1 MGSLARYGHQ
11 PTPST
16 AYTTLEKIQEKPGM
30 ERDGWH
36 PVGMYDKRRNRSAT
50 FCYTLITIALLAG
63 MVAVVVSWL
72 LATGIIDPDPVT
84 NYKEGRRLDIFRD
97 VNSLKADIKKVIK
110 PLTNLNASESTI
122 SDIDKNKAFSIKNNE
137 NIDIDT
143 LADIAKVENAILKK
157 IESEVLVDSTITSTN
172 KADPMDK
179 NDDQTTETIEAN
191 NQNTDQALL
200 ETSTEN
206 IIVTQEV
213 TEELLTTGITDK
225 ADSIVEN
232 NNETT
237 EAIKITNESTNK
249 AGPEATTENLVITQ
263 EVTEIVLT
271 TITKDTKE
279 DVTDSTEPYTVATI
293 ITPEAPQEE
302 DKILT
307 TVNIV
312 DIIMGNLDT
321 TTNSVVDIER

>member
-30 ERDGWH
+30 ERVGWH

-63 MVAVVVSWL
+63 TVAVVVSWL

-97 VNSLKADIKKVIK
+97 VNSLRADIKKVAK
-110 PLTNLNASESTI
+110 PTNNLNASESII
-122 SDIDKNKAFSIKNNE
+122 SDIYENKVITNNE

-143 LADIAKVENAILKK
+143 LAEIAEVENAILKK
-157 IESEVLVDSTITSTN
+157 IESEVLVDDTITSTN
-172 KADPMDK
+172 KANPIDEK
-179 NDDQTTETIEAN
+179 DDQTTETIKATN
-191 NQNTDQALL
+191 ASTDQALL

-213 TEELLTTGITDK
+213 TEELLTTGINK

-232 NNETT
+232 NYETT
-237 EAIKITNESTNK
+237 ETIKKENESTNK
-249 AGPEATTENLVITQ
+249 AGPEAKTENIIITQ
-263 EVTEIVLT
+263 EVTEVVLT
-271 TITKDTKE
+271 TVIKDTKE

-293 ITPEAPQEE
+293 ITTEAPEE
-302 DKILT
+302 NDKIIA
-307 TVNIV
+307 TVSIV
-312 DIIMGNLDT
+312 DIITGNLDT
-321 TTNSVVDIER
+321 TTNSDIEIDR

>member
-30 ERDGWH
+30 ERVGWH

-63 MVAVVVSWL
+63 TVAVVVSWL

-97 VNSLKADIKKVIK
+97 VNSLKADIKKVTK
-110 PLTNLNASESTI
+110 PTNNLNTSESII
-122 SDIDKNKAFSIKNNE
+122 SDIDENKAITNNE

-157 IESEVLVDSTITSTN
+157 IESEVLVDDTITSTN
-172 KADPMDK
+172 KADPIDEK
-179 NDDQTTETIEAN
+179 DDQTTETIKATNES
-191 NQNTDQALL
+191 TDQALL

-206 IIVTQEV
+206 IIITQEV
-213 TEELLTTGITDK
+213 TEELLTTGINK

-232 NNETT
+232 NDETT
-237 EAIKITNESTNK
+237 ETIKKENESTNK
-249 AGPEATTENLVITQ
+249 AGLEATTENIIITQ
-263 EVTEIVLT
+263 EGTEVVLT
-271 TITKDTKE
+271 TVTKDTKE

-293 ITPEAPQEE
+293 ITTESPDEN
-302 DKILT
+302 DKIIT
-307 TVNIV
+307 TVSIV
-312 DIIMGNLDT
+312 DIITGNLDT
-321 TTNSVVDIER
+321 TTNSDIEIER

>member
-1 MGSLARYGHQ
+1 
-11 PTPST
+11 
-16 AYTTLEKIQEKPGM
+16 
-30 ERDGWH
+30 
-36 PVGMYDKRRNRSAT
+36 
-50 FCYTLITIALLAG
+50 
-63 MVAVVVSWL
+63 VVVSWL

-97 VNSLKADIKKVIK
+97 VNSLKADIKKVTK
-110 PLTNLNASESTI
+110 PVTNLNASESII

-143 LADIAKVENAILKK
+143 LADIAKVESAILKK
-157 IESEVLVDSTITSTN
+157 IESEVLVDDTITSTN

-179 NDDQTTETIEAN
+179 NDDQTTETIEAT
-191 NQNTDQALL
+191 NQNTDQALR
-200 ETSTEN
+200 ETTTEN

-213 TEELLTTGITDK
+213 TEELLTER

-232 NNETT
+232 NYETT
-237 EAIKITNESTNK
+237 ETIKITNESTNK
-249 AGPEATTENLVITQ
+249 AGLEATTENIISTQ
-263 EVTEIVLT
+263 EVTELLLT
-271 TITKDTKE
+271 TVTKDTKE

-293 ITPEAPQEE
+293 ITTEAPEEE

-307 TVNIV
+307 TVSIV

>member
-16 AYTTLEKIQEKPGM
+16 AYTTLEKIQGKPGM
-30 ERDGWH
+30 ERVGWH

-63 MVAVVVSWL
+63 TVAVVVSWL

-97 VNSLKADIKKVIK
+97 VNSLKADIKKVAK
-110 PLTNLNASESTI
+110 PTNNLNASESII
-122 SDIDKNKAFSIKNNE
+122 SDIDENKAITNNE

-157 IESEVLVDSTITSTN
+157 IESEVLVDDTITSTN
-172 KADPMDK
+172 KADPIDEK
-179 NDDQTTETIEAN
+179 DDQTTETIKATNES
-191 NQNTDQALL
+191 TDQALL

-206 IIVTQEV
+206 KIITQEV
-213 TEELLTTGITDK
+213 TEELLTTGITEK

-232 NNETT
+232 NDETT
-237 EAIKITNESTNK
+237 ETIKKENESTNK
-249 AGPEATTENLVITQ
+249 AGPEATTENIIITQ
-263 EVTEIVLT
+263 EVTEVVLT
-271 TITKDTKE
+271 TVTKDIEE

-293 ITPEAPQEE
+293 ITTEAPQEE

-307 TVNIV
+307 TF
-312 DIIMGNLDT
+312 
-321 TTNSVVDIER
+321 R

>member
-30 ERDGWH
+30 ERVGWH

-63 MVAVVVSWL
+63 TVAVVVSWL

-97 VNSLKADIKKVIK
+97 VNSLKADIKKVTK
-110 PLTNLNASESTI
+110 PTNNLNTSESII
-122 SDIDKNKAFSIKNNE
+122 SDIDENKAITNNE

-143 LADIAKVENAILKK
+143 LADIAKVEKAILKK
-157 IESEVLVDSTITSTN
+157 IESEVLVDDNITSTN
-172 KADPMDK
+172 KANPIDEK
-179 NDDQTTETIEAN
+179 DDQTTERNES
-191 NQNTDQALL
+191 TDQALL

-206 IIVTQEV
+206 IIITQEV
-213 TEELLTTGITDK
+213 TEELLTT
-225 ADSIVEN
+225 V
-232 NNETT
+232 
-237 EAIKITNESTNK
+237 
-249 AGPEATTENLVITQ
+249 
-263 EVTEIVLT
+263 
-271 TITKDTKE
+271 TKDTKE

-293 ITPEAPQEE
+293 ITTEAPEEE
-302 DKILT
+302 DKIIT
-307 TVNIV
+307 TVSIV
-312 DIIMGNLDT
+312 DLITGNLDT
-321 TTNSVVDIER
+321 

>member
-30 ERDGWH
+30 ERVGWH

-63 MVAVVVSWL
+63 TVAVVVSWL

-84 NYKEGRRLDIFRD
+84 NYKEGRKLDIFRG
-97 VNSLKADIKKVIK
+97 VNSLKADIKKVTK
-110 PLTNLNASESTI
+110 PTNNLNASESII
-122 SDIDKNKAFSIKNNE
+122 SNIDENKAITNNE

-143 LADIAKVENAILKK
+143 LAEIAKVENAILKK
-157 IESEVLVDSTITSTN
+157 IESEVLVDDTITSTN
-172 KADPMDK
+172 KADPIDEK
-179 NDDQTTETIEAN
+179 DDQATATIKATNES
-191 NQNTDQALL
+191 TDQALL

-206 IIVTQEV
+206 IIITQGV
-213 TEELLTTGITDK
+213 TEELLTTDAINK
-225 ADSIVEN
+225 ADFIDEN
-232 NNETT
+232 NDETT
-237 EAIKITNESTNK
+237 ETIKKENESTNK
-249 AGPEATTENLVITQ
+249 AGPEATTENIIITQ
-263 EVTEIVLT
+263 EVTEVVFT
-271 TITKDTKE
+271 TVTKDTKE

-293 ITPEAPQEE
+293 ITTEAAEEE

>member
-30 ERDGWH
+30 ERVGWH

-110 PLTNLNASESTI
+110 PVTNLNASESTI

-143 LADIAKVENAILKK
+143 LADIAKVESAILKK
-157 IESEVLVDSTITSTN
+157 IESEVLVDDTITSTN

-179 NDDQTTETIEAN
+179 NDDQTTETIEAT
-191 NQNTDQALL
+191 NQNTDQALR
-200 ETSTEN
+200 ET
-206 IIVTQEV
+206 
-213 TEELLTTGITDK
+213 
-225 ADSIVEN
+225 
-232 NNETT
+232 
-237 EAIKITNESTNK
+237 
-249 AGPEATTENLVITQ
+249 TTENTIITQ
-263 EVTEIVLT
+263 EVTELLLT
-271 TITKDTKE
+271 TVTKDTKE

-293 ITPEAPQEE
+293 ITTEAPEE
-302 DKILT
+302 DDKSMT

>member
-30 ERDGWH
+30 ERVGWH

-63 MVAVVVSWL
+63 TVAVGVAWL

-97 VNSLKADIKKVIK
+97 VNSLKADIKKVTK
-110 PLTNLNASESTI
+110 PTNNLNTSESII
-122 SDIDKNKAFSIKNNE
+122 SDIDENKAITNNE

-143 LADIAKVENAILKK
+143 LAEIAKVENAILKK
-157 IESEVLVDSTITSTN
+157 IESEVLVDDNITSTN
-172 KADPMDK
+172 KVDPIDEK
-179 NDDQTTETIEAN
+179 DDQATATIKATNES
-191 NQNTDQALL
+191 TDQALL

-206 IIVTQEV
+206 IIITQGV
-213 TEELLTTGITDK
+213 TEELLTTGINK
-225 ADSIVEN
+225 ADLINEN
-232 NNETT
+232 DDETT
-237 EAIKITNESTNK
+237 ETIKKENESTIE
-249 AGPEATTENLVITQ
+249 AGLEATTENIIITQ
-263 EVTEIVLT
+263 EVTEVVLT
-271 TITKDTKE
+271 TVTKDTKE

-293 ITPEAPQEE
+293 ITTEAPEEE

-307 TVNIV
+307 TVSIV
-312 DIIMGNLDT
+312 
-321 TTNSVVDIER
+321 

>member
-30 ERDGWH
+30 ERVGWH

-63 MVAVVVSWL
+63 TVAVVVSWL

-97 VNSLKADIKKVIK
+97 VNSLKADIKKVTK
-110 PLTNLNASESTI
+110 PTNNLNTSESII
-122 SDIDKNKAFSIKNNE
+122 SDIDKNEAIINTE

-143 LADIAKVENAILKK
+143 LAEIAEVENAILKK
-157 IESEVLVDSTITSTN
+157 IESEVLVYDTITSTN
-172 KADPMDK
+172 KANPIDEK
-179 NDDQTTETIEAN
+179 DDQTTETIKATN
-191 NQNTDQALL
+191 ASTDQALL

-213 TEELLTTGITDK
+213 TEELLTTGINK
-225 ADSIVEN
+225 ADDIVEN
-232 NNETT
+232 NDETT
-237 EAIKITNESTNK
+237 ETVRKENESSNK
-249 AGPEATTENLVITQ
+249 AGLEATT
-263 EVTEIVLT
+263 
-271 TITKDTKE
+271 
-279 DVTDSTEPYTVATI
+279 
-293 ITPEAPQEE
+293 
-302 DKILT
+302 
-307 TVNIV
+307 
-312 DIIMGNLDT
+312 
-321 TTNSVVDIER
+321 

>member
-16 AYTTLEKIQEKPGM
+16 AYTTLEKIQGKPGM
-30 ERDGWH
+30 ERVGWH

-63 MVAVVVSWL
+63 TVAVVVSWL

-97 VNSLKADIKKVIK
+97 VNSLKADIKKVTK
-110 PLTNLNASESTI
+110 PTNNLNTSESII
-122 SDIDKNKAFSIKNNE
+122 SDIDENEAIINTE

-143 LADIAKVENAILKK
+143 LAEIAEVENAILKK
-157 IESEVLVDSTITSTN
+157 IESEVLVYDTITSTN
-172 KADPMDK
+172 KANPIDEK
-179 NDDQTTETIEAN
+179 DDQTTETIKAT

-206 IIVTQEV
+206 KIITQEV
-213 TEELLTTGITDK
+213 TEELFTTGNNK
-225 ADSIVEN
+225 VEN
-232 NNETT
+232 NDETT
-237 EAIKITNESTNK
+237 KTMENENESTNK
-249 AGPEATTENLVITQ
+249 ARLEATTENIIITQ
-263 EVTEIVLT
+263 EVTEVVLT
-271 TITKDTKE
+271 TVTKDTKE

-293 ITPEAPQEE
+293 ITTEAPEE
-302 DKILT
+302 DDKILT

>member
-63 MVAVVVSWL
+63 TVAVVVSWL

-97 VNSLKADIKKVIK
+97 VNSLKADIKKVTK
-110 PLTNLNASESTI
+110 PTNNLNTSESII
-122 SDIDKNKAFSIKNNE
+122 SDIDENKAITNNE

-143 LADIAKVENAILKK
+143 LAEIAKVENAILKK
-157 IESEVLVDSTITSTN
+157 IESEVLVDDTITSTN

-179 NDDQTTETIEAN
+179 NDDQTTERNES
-191 NQNTDQALL
+191 TDQALI

-206 IIVTQEV
+206 IIITQEV
-213 TEELLTTGITDK
+213 TEELLTTG
-225 ADSIVEN
+225 A
-232 NNETT
+232 
-237 EAIKITNESTNK
+237 
-249 AGPEATTENLVITQ
+249 
-263 EVTEIVLT
+263 
-271 TITKDTKE
+271 
-279 DVTDSTEPYTVATI
+279 
-293 ITPEAPQEE
+293 
-302 DKILT
+302 
-307 TVNIV
+307 
-312 DIIMGNLDT
+312 
-321 TTNSVVDIER
+321 

>member
-63 MVAVVVSWL
+63 TVAVVVSWL

-84 NYKEGRRLDIFRD
+84 NYKKGRRLDIFRD
-97 VNSLKADIKKVIK
+97 VNSLKADIKKVTK
-110 PLTNLNASESTI
+110 PTNNLNVSESII
-122 SDIDKNKAFSIKNNE
+122 SDIDENKAITNNE

-143 LADIAKVENAILKK
+143 LAEIAKVESAILEK
-157 IESEVLVDSTITSTN
+157 IESEVLVDDTITSTN
-172 KADPMDK
+172 KANPIDEK
-179 NDDQTTETIEAN
+179 DDQTTETNE
-191 NQNTDQALL
+191 NTDQALR

-206 IIVTQEV
+206 IIITQEV
-213 TEELLTTGITDK
+213 TEELLTTGINK

-232 NNETT
+232 NDETT
-237 EAIKITNESTNK
+237 ETTKKENESTIK
-249 AGPEATTENLVITQ
+249 AGLEATTENIIITQ
-263 EVTEIVLT
+263 EGTEVVLT
-271 TITKDTKE
+271 TVTKDTKE

-293 ITPEAPQEE
+293 ITTESPDEN
-302 DKILT
+302 DKIIT
-307 TVNIV
+307 TVSIV
-312 DIIMGNLDT
+312 DIITGNLDT
-321 TTNSVVDIER
+321 TTNSDIEIDR

>member
-63 MVAVVVSWL
+63 TVAVVVSWL

-84 NYKEGRRLDIFRD
+84 NYKKGRRLDIFRD
-97 VNSLKADIKKVIK
+97 VNSLKADIKKVAK
-110 PLTNLNASESTI
+110 PTNNLNASESII
-122 SDIDKNKAFSIKNNE
+122 SDIDENKAITNNE

-143 LADIAKVENAILKK
+143 LADVAKVESAILKK
-157 IESEVLVDSTITSTN
+157 IESEVLVDDTITSTN
-172 KADPMDK
+172 KANPIDEK
-179 NDDQTTETIEAN
+179 DDQTTETIKAT

-206 IIVTQEV
+206 KIITQEV
-213 TEELLTTGITDK
+213 TEELFTTGNNK
-225 ADSIVEN
+225 VEN
-232 NNETT
+232 NDETT
-237 EAIKITNESTNK
+237 KTMENENESTNK
-249 AGPEATTENLVITQ
+249 ARLEATTENIIITQ
-263 EVTEIVLT
+263 EVTEVVLT
-271 TITKDTKE
+271 TVTKDTKE

-293 ITPEAPQEE
+293 ITTEAPEE
-302 DKILT
+302 DDKILT

>member
-1 MGSLARYGHQ
+1 
-11 PTPST
+11 
-16 AYTTLEKIQEKPGM
+16 
-30 ERDGWH
+30 
-36 PVGMYDKRRNRSAT
+36 MYDKRRNRSAT

-63 MVAVVVSWL
+63 TVAVVVSWL

-122 SDIDKNKAFSIKNNE
+122 SDIDKNKAFSSKNNE

-143 LADIAKVENAILKK
+143 LADIAKVESAILEK
-157 IESEVLVDSTITSTN
+157 IESEVLVDDTITSTN

-179 NDDQTTETIEAN
+179 NDDQRTETIKATN
-191 NQNTDQALL
+191 ASTDQALR

-206 IIVTQEV
+206 IIITQEV
-213 TEELLTTGITDK
+213 TEELLTTGINK
-225 ADSIVEN
+225 ADFIDEN
-232 NNETT
+232 DDETT
-237 EAIKITNESTNK
+237 ETIKITNESTNK
-249 AGPEATTENLVITQ
+249 AGPEATTENIIITQ
-263 EVTEIVLT
+263 EVTEVILT
-271 TITKDTKE
+271 TVTKDTKE

-293 ITPEAPQEE
+293 ITTEAPEE
-302 DKILT
+302 NDKIIT
-307 TVNIV
+307 TVSIV

-321 TTNSVVDIER
+321 TTNSD

>member
-16 AYTTLEKIQEKPGM
+16 AYTTLEKIQEKPAM
-30 ERDGWH
+30 ERVGWH

-110 PLTNLNASESTI
+110 PLTNLNASESII
-122 SDIDKNKAFSIKNNE
+122 SDIDKNKAFSIENNE

-143 LADIAKVENAILKK
+143 LADIAKVESAILEK
-157 IESEVLVDSTITSTN
+157 IESEVLVDDTITSTN
-172 KADPMDK
+172 KANPIDEK
-179 NDDQTTETIEAN
+179 DDQTTETNES
-191 NQNTDQALL
+191 TDQALR

-232 NNETT
+232 NDETT
-237 EAIKITNESTNK
+237 ETIKITNESTNK
-249 AGPEATTENLVITQ
+249 AGLEATTENIISTQ
-263 EVTEIVLT
+263 EVTEVILT
-271 TITKDTKE
+271 TVTKDTKE

-293 ITPEAPQEE
+293 ITTEAPEE
-302 DKILT
+302 DDKSMT

>member
-63 MVAVVVSWL
+63 TVAVVVSWL

-84 NYKEGRRLDIFRD
+84 NFKEGRRLDIFRD
-97 VNSLKADIKKVIK
+97 VNSLKADIKKVAK
-110 PLTNLNASESTI
+110 PTNNLNTSESII
-122 SDIDKNKAFSIKNNE
+122 SDIDENKAITNNE

-143 LADIAKVENAILKK
+143 LADIAKVESAILEK
-157 IESEVLVDSTITSTN
+157 IESEVLVDDTITSTN

-179 NDDQTTETIEAN
+179 NDDQTTETIKAT
-191 NQNTDQALL
+191 NQNTDQALQ

-225 ADSIVEN
+225 GDSIVEN
-232 NNETT
+232 NDETT
-237 EAIKITNESTNK
+237 ETIKITIESTNK
-249 AGPEATTENLVITQ
+249 AGPEATTENIIITQ
-263 EVTEIVLT
+263 EVTEVVLT

-293 ITPEAPQEE
+293 ITPEAPEE
-302 DKILT
+302 NDKIIT
-307 TVNIV
+307 TVSIV
-312 DIIMGNLDT
+312 DIITGNLDT
-321 TTNSVVDIER
+321 TTMSDIEIER

>member
-30 ERDGWH
+30 ERVGWH

-50 FCYTLITIALLAG
+50 FCYTLITIALLG
-63 MVAVVVSWL
+63 GTVAVVVSWL

-97 VNSLKADIKKVIK
+97 VNSLKADIKKVAK
-110 PLTNLNASESTI
+110 PTNNLNASESII
-122 SDIDKNKAFSIKNNE
+122 SDIDENKAITNNE

-157 IESEVLVDSTITSTN
+157 IESEVLVDDNITSTN
-172 KADPMDK
+172 KADPIDEK
-179 NDDQTTETIEAN
+179 DDQTTETIKATNES
-191 NQNTDQALL
+191 TDQALL

-206 IIVTQEV
+206 IIIIQEG
-213 TEELLTTGITDK
+213 TE
-225 ADSIVEN
+225 V
-232 NNETT
+232 
-237 EAIKITNESTNK
+237 
-249 AGPEATTENLVITQ
+249 
-263 EVTEIVLT
+263 VLT
-271 TITKDTKE
+271 TVTKDTKE

-293 ITPEAPQEE
+293 ITTESPDEN
-302 DKILT
+302 DKIIT
-307 TVNIV
+307 TVSIV
-312 DIIMGNLDT
+312 DIITGNLDT
-321 TTNSVVDIER
+321 TTNSDIEIDR

>member
-30 ERDGWH
+30 ERVGWH

-63 MVAVVVSWL
+63 MVAGVVSWL

-110 PLTNLNASESTI
+110 PVTNLNASESII
-122 SDIDKNKAFSIKNNE
+122 SDIDKKKAFSIKNNE

-143 LADIAKVENAILKK
+143 LADIAKVESAILKK
-157 IESEVLVDSTITSTN
+157 IESEVLVDDTITSTN

-179 NDDQTTETIEAN
+179 NDDQTTETIEAT
-191 NQNTDQALL
+191 NQNTDQALRG
-200 ETSTEN
+200 TSTEN

-213 TEELLTTGITDK
+213 AE
-225 ADSIVEN
+225 
-232 NNETT
+232 
-237 EAIKITNESTNK
+237 
-249 AGPEATTENLVITQ
+249 VI
-263 EVTEIVLT
+263 LT

-293 ITPEAPQEE
+293 ITTEAPEE
-302 DKILT
+302 DDKSMT

-321 TTNSVVDIER
+321 TTNSVVDIDR

>member
-11 PTPST
+11 PTPSI
-16 AYTTLEKIQEKPGM
+16 AYTTLGKIQEKLGM
-30 ERDGWH
+30 ERVGWH

-63 MVAVVVSWL
+63 TVAVVVSWL

-110 PLTNLNASESTI
+110 PQTNLNASESII

-143 LADIAKVENAILKK
+143 LADIAKGESAILKK
-157 IESEVLVDSTITSTN
+157 IESEVLVDDTITSTN

-179 NDDQTTETIEAN
+179 NDDQTTETIEAT
-191 NQNTDQALL
+191 NQNTDQALR
-200 ETSTEN
+200 ETTTEN

-213 TEELLTTGITDK
+213 TEVL
-225 ADSIVEN
+225 
-232 NNETT
+232 
-237 EAIKITNESTNK
+237 
-249 AGPEATTENLVITQ
+249 
-263 EVTEIVLT
+263 LT

-293 ITPEAPQEE
+293 ITTVAPEED

>member
-16 AYTTLEKIQEKPGM
+16 ACTTLEKIQEKPGM
-30 ERDGWH
+30 ERVGWH

-63 MVAVVVSWL
+63 TVAVVVSWL

-97 VNSLKADIKKVIK
+97 VNSLKADIKKVTK
-110 PLTNLNASESTI
+110 PLTNLNASESII

-143 LADIAKVENAILKK
+143 LADIAKVESAILEK
-157 IESEVLVDSTITSTN
+157 IESEVLVDDTITSTN

-179 NDDQTTETIEAN
+179 NDDQTTETTKKE
-191 NQNTDQALL
+191 
-200 ETSTEN
+200 
-206 IIVTQEV
+206 
-213 TEELLTTGITDK
+213 
-225 ADSIVEN
+225 
-232 NNETT
+232 
-237 EAIKITNESTNK
+237 NESTIK
-249 AGPEATTENLVITQ
+249 AGLEATTENIIITQ
-263 EVTEIVLT
+263 EVTEVVLT
-271 TITKDTKE
+271 TVTKDTKE

-293 ITPEAPQEE
+293 ITTEAPQEE
-302 DKILT
+302 DKIIT
-307 TVNIV
+307 TFSIV
-312 DIIMGNLDT
+312 DIITGNLDT
-321 TTNSVVDIER
+321 TTISGIEIER

>member
-11 PTPST
+11 PTLST

-30 ERDGWH
+30 ERVGWH

-63 MVAVVVSWL
+63 TVAVVVSWL

-110 PLTNLNASESTI
+110 PVTNLNASESII
-122 SDIDKNKAFSIKNNE
+122 SDIDKKKAFSIKNNE

-143 LADIAKVENAILKK
+143 LADIAKVESAILEK
-157 IESEVLVDSTITSTN
+157 IESEVLVDDTITSTN
-172 KADPMDK
+172 KANPIDEK
-179 NDDQTTETIEAN
+179 DDQTTETNESTN
-191 NQNTDQALL
+191 QALL

-232 NNETT
+232 NDETT
-237 EAIKITNESTNK
+237 ETIKITNESTNK
-249 AGPEATTENLVITQ
+249 AGLEATTENIISTQ
-263 EVTEIVLT
+263 EVTEVILT
-271 TITKDTKE
+271 TVTKDTKE

-293 ITPEAPQEE
+293 ITTEAPEE
-302 DKILT
+302 DDKSMT

>member
-63 MVAVVVSWL
+63 TVAVVVSWL

-97 VNSLKADIKKVIK
+97 VNSLKADIKKVTK
-110 PLTNLNASESTI
+110 PTNNLNVSESII
-122 SDIDKNKAFSIKNNE
+122 SDIDENKAITNNE

-143 LADIAKVENAILKK
+143 LAEIAKVESAILEK
-157 IESEVLVDSTITSTN
+157 IESEVLVDDTITSTN
-172 KADPMDK
+172 KANPIDEE
-179 NDDQTTETIEAN
+179 DDQTTERNES
-191 NQNTDQALL
+191 TDQALL
-200 ETSTEN
+200 ETSSEN
-206 IIVTQEV
+206 IIITQEV
-213 TEELLTTGITDK
+213 TEELLTSGINK

-232 NNETT
+232 NDETT
-237 EAIKITNESTNK
+237 ETIKKENESTNK
-249 AGPEATTENLVITQ
+249 AGLEATTENIIITQ
-263 EVTEIVLT
+263 EGTEVVLT
-271 TITKDTKE
+271 TVTKDTKE

-293 ITPEAPQEE
+293 ITTESPDEN
-302 DKILT
+302 DKIIT
-307 TVNIV
+307 TVSIV
-312 DIIMGNLDT
+312 DIITGNLDT
-321 TTNSVVDIER
+321 TTNSDIEIDR

>member
-1 MGSLARYGHQ
+1 MGSLARYGHH
-11 PTPST
+11 PTPSIP
-16 AYTTLEKIQEKPGM
+16 YTTLEKIQEKPGM
-30 ERDGWH
+30 ERVGWH

-63 MVAVVVSWL
+63 TVAVVVSWL

-110 PLTNLNASESTI
+110 PQTNLNASESII

-143 LADIAKVENAILKK
+143 LADIAKGESAILKK
-157 IESEVLVDSTITSTN
+157 IESEVLVDDTITSTN

-179 NDDQTTETIEAN
+179 NDDQTTETIEAT
-191 NQNTDQALL
+191 NQNTDQALR
-200 ETSTEN
+200 ETTTEN

-213 TEELLTTGITDK
+213 TKALLTTGITYK

-232 NNETT
+232 NDETT
-237 EAIKITNESTNK
+237 ETIKIIIESTNK

-263 EVTEIVLT
+263 EVTEAVLT

-293 ITPEAPQEE
+293 ITTVAPEED